1 MKMKNL
7 KKKSGFGLIGVVMAI
22 AIIGFVGIFG
32 FQIGLGYLNK
42 QVIQKAV
49 KNVLID
55 NRQNKE
61 IGVKSIRDEI
71 LTKISLDS
79 IDLSTK
85 DVFVSK
91 DSYGFNVQIN
101 YIKRIQINPEI
112 SIVMDFNI
120 DEVTP

>member
-1 MKMKNL
+1 MKNL

>member
-1 MKMKNL
+1 
-7 KKKSGFGLIGVVMAI
+7 MAI